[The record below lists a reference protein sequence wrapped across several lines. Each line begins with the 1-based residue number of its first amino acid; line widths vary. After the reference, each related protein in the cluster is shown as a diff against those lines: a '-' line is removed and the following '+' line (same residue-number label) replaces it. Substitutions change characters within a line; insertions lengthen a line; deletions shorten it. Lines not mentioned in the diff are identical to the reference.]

1 MTTENYNT
9 KQKQV
14 YFKAYK
20 HLFLLENAL
29 EHIKQQEGDSNFQI
43 SILGKVVHFYIDKD
57 LEVSNNTDTI
67 KKFWKN
73 QLGNTVNFGSFYNP
87 EIGNVF
93 IAGSLV
99 PTFLHIIN
107 GKALAALTSGP
118 YGIFRGIGA
127 NESQAAANLKL
138 LNKGNYLLIF
148 RGFEDE
154 LHNLENILTNN

>member
-29 EHIKQQEGDSNFQI
+29 KYIKEEDANFQI
-43 SILGKVVHFYIDKD
+43 SILGKVVHFYLDKD
-57 LEVSNNTDTI
+57 MEVSNNIDII
-67 KKFWKN
+67 KKFWKDL
-73 QLGNTVNFGSFYNP
+73 LGKTINFGSFYNP

-93 IAGSLV
+93 IAGSLA

-107 GKALAALTSGP
+107 DKPLAALTSGP

-127 NESQAAANLKL
+127 DETQAAAYLKL
-138 LNKGNYLLIF
+138 LNSGNYLLIF
-148 RGFEDE
+148 RGFKDE
-154 LHNLENILTNN
+154 LHNLDNMLRNN